1 MRGYGS
7 VGRAMRSQCIGQGF
21 ESPYLHHKKSIRFD
35 TKVLNLFSLHKRS
48 SFLSVRKYQSL
59 VGVFN
64 RTFAGLFSLYII
76 TTERKVYQRNDR
88 YCYGTIGFLMNF
100 IKNK

>member
-1 MRGYGS
+1 MHEVTGS
-7 VGRAMRSQCIGQGF
+7 
-21 ESPYLHHKKSIRFD
+21 SPVVP
-35 TKVLNLFSLHKRS
+35 TRS
-48 SFLSVRKYQSL
+48 SFLSVSKYQSL

-100 IKNK
+100 IKKNKILEFSLLSDKVYATK